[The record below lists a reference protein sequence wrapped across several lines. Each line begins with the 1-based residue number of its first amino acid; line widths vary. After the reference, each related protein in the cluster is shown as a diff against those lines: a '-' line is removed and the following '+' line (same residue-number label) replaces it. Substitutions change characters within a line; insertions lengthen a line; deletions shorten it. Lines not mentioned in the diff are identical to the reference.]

1 VIPVTPL
8 VLHTGVAH
16 QLLQAGLLSWASLE
30 VLLRLRNLGG
40 RTAPDVTF
48 AAVVASVVLAIN
60 LGFRAAHLPAT
71 TFAGGWAAAVA
82 GLTVLV
88 LGVALRTWAILTL
101 GRFFKFVVVIQ
112 DGHRV
117 ISTGPYR
124 LIRHPS
130 YAGGLLA
137 LAGVGI
143 ALDSWLSILILT
155 CVPLVAILVR
165 IRVEET
171 KLAAALGHDYETYS
185 RRTRRLIP
193 GLW

>member
-1 VIPVTPL
+1 MIPVTSL

-16 QLLQAGLLSWASLE
+16 QLLKAGLLTWASLE

-40 RTAPDVTF
+40 RTATDVTF

-71 TFAGGWAAAVA
+71 MFAGGWAAVVA

-88 LGVALRTWAILTL
+88 LGLALRTWAIVAL

-112 DGHRV
+112 DDHRV

-143 ALDSWLSILILT
+143 ALDSWLSTLILT
-155 CVPLVAILVR
+155 CVPLGAILIR

-171 KLAAALGHDYETYS
+171 ELAAALGHDYETYA
-185 RRTRRLIP
+185 RRTWRLIT

>member
-1 VIPVTPL
+1 MIAVTPL
-8 VLHTGVAH
+8 VLYVGVAH
-16 QLLQAGLLSWASLE
+16 QLLQVGLWSWAGIE

-40 RTAPDVTF
+40 RTTADPTF

-60 LGFRAAHLPAT
+60 LAFRAAHLPAT
-71 TFAGGWAAAVA
+71 TLGGGWAAVV
-82 GLTVLV
+82 GGVTVLV
-88 LGVALRTWAILTL
+88 LGVVLRTWAILTL

-112 DGHRV
+112 DDHRL

-143 ALDSWLSILILT
+143 ALDNWLSILMLLNL
-155 CVPLVAILVR
+155 PLAAIFVR

-171 KLAAALGHDYETYS
+171 KLTIALGQEYETYVG
-185 RRTRRLIP
+185 RTWRLIP